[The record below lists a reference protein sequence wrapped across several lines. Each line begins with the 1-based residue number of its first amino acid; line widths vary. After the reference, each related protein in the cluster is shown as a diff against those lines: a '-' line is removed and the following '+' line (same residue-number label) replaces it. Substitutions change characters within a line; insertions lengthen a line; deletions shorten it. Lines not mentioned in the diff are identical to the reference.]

1 MCVFWVIRFHSSHQL
16 FSRLINHSTVKR
28 WSNGL
33 ASQCKFSIC
42 VWLAFHLATLLC
54 WLGKSTQVF
63 HRLATQHKS
72 TQVDHK
78 STVYVWN
85 LRTFRLY
92 GLRELA
98 SRLANPFGHHSQ
110 VRLVLQTCA
119 NLRWLE
125 SPFGQGSK
133 PRTSAATRFPRWL
146 VSNLRE
152 RLIRIIPEN

>member
-1 MCVFWVIRFHSSHQL
+1 MFVLSNPFPFKPSIVFAPHKPFYSQAL
-16 FSRLINHSTVKR
+16 

-72 TQVDHK
+72 TRVDHK

-119 NLRWLE
+119 DLRWLA

-133 PRTSAATRFPRWL
+133 PKTSAVTRFPQ
-146 VSNLRE
+146 
-152 RLIRIIPEN
+152 RLISFEPKGTFD